1 MVSDDRLYSTLTST
15 NKKHDSTFK
24 HYSAIMKNGKIYS
37 ININS
42 NRTRF
47 MGVNDISTHAERA
60 TIGEYFKRYEQQHQR
75 SAKVSSRCY
84 SY

>member
-1 MVSDDRLYSTLTST
+1 MVSDDTLYSTLT
-15 NKKHDSTFK
+15 NYPKEHDSSFK
-24 HYSAIMKNGKIYS
+24 HYSAILKNGKIYS
-37 ININS
+37 ISINS

-60 TIGEYFKRYEQQHQR
+60 TIGNYFKRFEQQHQR
-75 SAKVSSRCY
+75 SPKVDSYRY